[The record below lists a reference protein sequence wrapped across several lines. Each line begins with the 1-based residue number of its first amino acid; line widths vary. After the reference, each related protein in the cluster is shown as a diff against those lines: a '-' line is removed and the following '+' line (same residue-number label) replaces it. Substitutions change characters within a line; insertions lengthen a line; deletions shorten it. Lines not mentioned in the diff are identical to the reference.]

1 MAARHEW
8 TESTELTRDL
18 LCNFCITGCEAI
30 KRNQARSSAISCPV
44 TAEVLQMYQANG
56 ILRVSAIEKS
66 TGKSS
71 ALTITNDKGTL
82 SKEQIDQMIQGED
95 GQLQGTNELPESGP
109 VKAYGASYAARVS
122 RGRVHDY
129 WTGLTIDPR
138 RDETQ
143 HCTITVQ
150 FYHTVVGGVP
160 SPQDV
165 MAAID
170 DLESQ
175 FQHCE
180 WHGHLDES
188 GADFMKD

>member
-1 MAARHEW
+1 MRLATSVATRPSQSNQS
-8 TESTELTRDL
+8 ST
-18 LCNFCITGCEAI
+18 I
-30 KRNQARSSAISCPV
+30 KHNQVRSSCTKRCCRV
-44 TAEVLQMYQANG
+44 TAKVLQMPKRSRQKD
-56 ILRVSAIEKS
+56 IPWRVSAIEKS

-82 SKEQIDQMIQGED
+82 SKEQIDQMIQEED

-109 VKAYGASYAARVS
+109 AYGASYAARVS

-150 FYHTVVGGVP
+150 FYHTVVGG
-160 SPQDV
+160 DI

-170 DLESQ
+170 DLESL

-180 WHGHLDES
+180 WHGQLDES